1 MLIQRLLKG
10 SMPAAPD
17 MAFTLIDVR
26 DVAALHVAAMTS
38 PQAGGHRFPSGNGT
52 FSFMQVAAMLRPAFP
67 AYAGKLPRFQA
78 PNWLVRILGLFDRDV
93 RGNLGE
99 LGVFKRGDAS
109 DAAALLGRPFI
120 PGQRRRHRD
129 GPQPDCEQVGLSKG
143 IRQ

>member
-1 MLIQRLLKG
+1 MLIQRLLNG

-26 DVAALHVAAMTS
+26 DVAALHVAAMIS
-38 PQAGGHRFPSGNGT
+38 PAGGGHRFPSGNGT
-52 FSFMQVAAMLRPAFP
+52 FSFMEIAAMLRPAFP
-67 AYAGKLPRFQA
+67 AYVAQAAAFPA
-78 PNWLVRILGLFDRDV
+78 PNWLVRILGLFDKDV

-120 PGQRRRHRD
+120 PANEAVIETARSLIAQKL
-129 GPQPDCEQVGLSKG
+129 V
-143 IRQ
+143 